1 VVLLLV
7 VWMVKQKEVEVL
19 LLVLLLGQLLA
30 LSEP

>member
-1 VVLLLV
+1 MLLLV